1 MPAPAPSPQT
11 VLIAVTGLSPAIV
24 TETVWALAHE
34 KKRLLPERVIFITTL
49 VGAEKIQQQLFTA
62 LPAFGGKTAWEAL
75 RTALKAKDHELI
87 AEPARVIGQANRKT
101 GTFDGLADIVT
112 PEQNDLAAAFIL
124 EQVRQVVTN
133 PDTRL
138 IASIAGG
145 RKTMG
150 ALLHAAIT
158 LIGRETDRLT
168 HVLVDAPF
176 ETMPGFYF
184 PAQPGP
190 SLKDLEGKG
199 HPPAKAGV
207 HLADVPF
214 VPLRNRFEDIQ
225 DFPGSFDGLRRKFS
239 RELKEDAARPRLIE
253 ISYRSKCFWVDN
265 QLIKMRPGAMAL
277 LHFLLEHHQ
286 EVAGMGKQDQIL
298 DPLNTWLAED
308 HGIPLGLKPLQ
319 MSLGEITR
327 QLSHLRTTLRKQAAA
342 WQIPE
347 RLPLKL
353 SRATLRLRD

>member
-1 MPAPAPSPQT
+1 MPAT
-11 VLIAVTGLSPAIV
+11 LIAVTGLSPAIV
-24 TETVWALAHE
+24 TETVWALAQE
-34 KKRLLPERVIFITTL
+34 KKRVLPERVVFITTL

-75 RTALKAKDHELI
+75 RAALKAKDHELI
-87 AEPARVIGQANRKT
+87 AEPARVIGHANRKT

-133 PDTRL
+133 PEMRL

-150 ALLHAAIT
+150 ALLHAAMT

-168 HVLVDAPF
+168 HVLVDAPY

-184 PAQPGP
+184 PGQPGP
-190 SLKDLEGKG
+190 ALKDREGKE
-199 HPPAKAGV
+199 HPPAKAGIY
-207 HLADVPF
+207 LADVPF
-214 VPLRNRFEDIQ
+214 VPLRNRFEDIR

-253 ISYRSKCFWVDN
+253 ISYRKKTLWVDERPVK
-265 QLIKMRPGAMAL
+265 LPIKVLAV
-277 LHFLLEHHQ
+277 LHFLLEQ
-286 EVAGMGKQDQIL
+286 QKAGKTPVDQ
-298 DPLNTWLAED
+298 PEAAEEMTRWLAD
-308 HGIPLGLKPLQ
+308 ADFIPLMQRPKKMETEGIRHSLNDARNALKPT
-319 MSLGEITR
+319 GWFIPAR
-327 QLSHLRTTLRKQAAA
+327 ALSAPAFVLHLR
-342 WQIPE
+342 
-347 RLPLKL
+347 
-353 SRATLRLRD
+353 

>member
-1 MPAPAPSPQT
+1 MPT
-11 VLIAVTGLSPAIV
+11 TLLAVTGLSPAIV

-34 KKRLLPERVIFITTL
+34 KKRVLPERVVFITTL
-49 VGAEKIQQQLFTA
+49 TGAEKIQQQLFTA
-62 LPAFGGKTAWEAL
+62 LPAFGGQTAWEAL
-75 RTALKAKDHELI
+75 RTALKARDHELI
-87 AEPARVIGQANRKT
+87 AETARVIGQANRKT

-158 LIGRETDRLT
+158 LVGRETDRLT
-168 HVLVDAPF
+168 HVLVDAPYD
-176 ETMPGFYF
+176 TLPGFFF
-184 PAQPGP
+184 PGQPGP
-190 SLKDLEGKG
+190 DLLDRDKKP
-199 HPPAKAGV
+199 HPPVQAGV

-253 ISYRSKCFWVDN
+253 ISYRKKTLWVDDQPVN
-265 QLIKMRPGAMAL
+265 LPIKVLAV
-277 LHFLLEHHQ
+277 LHFLLEKQ
-286 EVAGMGKQDQIL
+286 KAGQTPMNQPDAADEMTL
-298 DPLNTWLAED
+298 WLKDAD
-308 HGIPLGLKPLQ
+308 FIPLMHRPKTMDDDGIRH
-319 MSLGEITR
+319 SLNDARTKLRPTGWFIPAR
-327 QLSHLRTTLRKQAAA
+327 SLSA
-342 WQIPE
+342 P
-347 RLPLKL
+347 PY
-353 SRATLRLRD
+353 TLRLRD